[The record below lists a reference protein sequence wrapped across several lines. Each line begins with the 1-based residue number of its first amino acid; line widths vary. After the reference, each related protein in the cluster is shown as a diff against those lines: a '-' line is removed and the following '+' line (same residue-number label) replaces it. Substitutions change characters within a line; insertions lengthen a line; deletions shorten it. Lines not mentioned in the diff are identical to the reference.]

1 MANDL
6 NITLFGEL
14 RVASQGVPLPL
25 PASRKARALLA
36 FLVATGRPHRRE
48 RLCELLW
55 DLPDDPKAA
64 LRWSLSKLRQVVDA
78 PSRPRIVAD
87 RERALFDAGEVH
99 VDVHDLRARS
109 QSDDASLPDLERMA
123 QQLEGVF
130 LDGLDGAGTAAFDAW
145 LTSEREDADMART
158 AVLRRLATHPDIDT
172 RAAQKWMRRWRDADP
187 DGAAEHERGAPSAQ
201 PDGSERGAVPQHPGP
216 KTGTGNVLR
225 ASTGSTEWDRESRAR
240 SRALWEQKIGFC
252 DVKDGTKIAYA
263 TLGSGPPLL
272 KAANWLNHLEF
283 DWASPIWGRGFAAIA
298 RYRTFIRYDERG
310 CGLSDWDVADLSFE
324 AFVEDLEA
332 VADRLGLERFP
343 LLGISQGAAVS
354 IEYAVRHPERV
365 SGLILIGSYAAG
377 WRYLTDPEEQARREA
392 VLTLTELGWG
402 TDNPA
407 YRHIFSQTFMP
418 EARAEDLAWFDEF
431 QRQTTSPRNA
441 VRFQEA
447 FGLID
452 VRHRL
457 AEVRAPTLVMHAK
470 RDQRIPLD
478 VGRAVAAGIPG
489 AQFVPLDSSN
499 HILVE
504 NEPAWRDCVDAVGR
518 FLVENGI

>member
-1 MANDL
+1 MPQNL
-6 NITLFGEL
+6 RISLFGEL
-14 RVASQGVPLPL
+14 RVASQGVQISL

-64 LRWSLSKLRQVVDA
+64 LRWSLSKLRQVVDGL
-78 PSRPRIVAD
+78 SQPRIVAD
-87 RERALFDAGEVH
+87 RERVLFDAGD
-99 VDVHDLRARS
+99 VDVDFRDIYDRLRTG
-109 QSDDASLPDLERMA
+109 DALIPVPDLERMA
-123 QQLEGVF
+123 HDLDMVF
-130 LDGLDGAGTAAFDAW
+130 LDGLDGAGSADFDAW
-145 LTSEREDADMART
+145 LTAEREDAMIARI
-158 AVLRRLATHPDIDT
+158 AVLRRLATHPDLSSPT
-172 RAAQKWMRRWRDADP
+172 AEKWMRRWRETDP
-187 DGAAEHERGAPSAQ
+187 EAASAHERAATSVQSGRLADSAAQ
-201 PDGSERGAVPQHPGP
+201 QAEVKQRKA
-216 KTGTGNVLR
+216 
-225 ASTGSTEWDRESRAR
+225 RAR

-252 DVKDGTKIAYA
+252 DVRDGTKIAYA

-310 CGLSDWDVADLSFE
+310 CGLSDWNVADLSFE

-332 VADRLGLERFP
+332 VADKLGLERFP

-365 SGLILIGSYAAG
+365 SGMILIGSYAAG

-418 EARAEDLAWFDEF
+418 EARPEDLAWFDDF

-441 VRFQEA
+441 VRFQQA

-457 AEVRAPTLVMHAK
+457 AEVRVPTLVLHAK
-470 RDQRIPLD
+470 RDQRIPLE

-504 NEPAWRDCVDAVGR
+504 NEPAWKDCVEAVGR
-518 FLVENGI
+518 FLIENGI